1 MADVL
6 VHHDDPVAV
15 VELVGEH
22 DIASV
27 ERFDAA
33 MREAMG
39 SVSSSCMVD
48 LSRLEFCDSSIVHA
62 LVNWSKEAQ
71 VSERE
76 ALAIV
81 VGGETTPVSRILAT
95 VGLLTRLPVFATS
108 QAARLA
114 LLDGRR
120 PRHDRPLGWLSDR
133 ELTEARETAL
143 RDVRE
148 PGTADAQ
155 DAAIHRLSDIV
166 REQQYRR
173 TDAARDP
180 GG

>member
-81 VGGETTPVSRILAT
+81 VGSEDSPVSRVLAT
-95 VGLLTRLPVFATS
+95 VGLLTRLPVFATAE
-108 QAARLA
+108 AARLA

-120 PRHDRPLGWLSDR
+120 PRPERPLGWLTDR
-133 ELTEARETAL
+133 ELTEARDKAM
-143 RDVRE
+143 RQVRE
-148 PGTADAQ
+148 GLTDDAAH

-166 REQQYRR
+166 REQQRR
-173 TDAARDP
+173 RDEP
-180 GG
+180 DG